1 MKASHLQNV
10 LFAFVAG
17 ICSLTFLHKGDPIA
31 GACALFLIVYLVA
44 QGRS

>member
-1 MKASHLQNV
+1 MKASHLQH
-10 LFAFVAG
+10 LFFAFVAG
-17 ICSLTFLHKGDPIA
+17 ISALTFLLKGDLFA

>member
-1 MKASHLQNV
+1 MGSAMKAKLV
-10 LFAFVAG
+10 LAFVAG
-17 ICSLTFLHKGDPIA
+17 ICSLTFLHKGDLLA